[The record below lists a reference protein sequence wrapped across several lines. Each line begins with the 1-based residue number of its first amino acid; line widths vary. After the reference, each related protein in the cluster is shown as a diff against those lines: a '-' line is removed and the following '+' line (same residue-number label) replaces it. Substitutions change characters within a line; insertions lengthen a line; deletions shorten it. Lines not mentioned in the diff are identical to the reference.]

1 MGRKK
6 VQDEIENLEPELE
19 EAMEAEAL
27 EAADDSDEEIEVVAA
42 EDTDDDEE
50 VEVKKP
56 ARKPRARKPR
66 ASKKTEEPSL
76 LAGMSKTIEEEAAEE
91 KAEEVVVEVAAEAD
105 VDEKPKAARGRK
117 KAEKED
123 EKEIEVVAKP
133 WAAVNEIS
141 ASISSNLERVNQMLR
156 EIPQQELFKPAVAKP
171 AAITKVAV
179 GMSFF
184 AIVLSFVSLLLSQSA
199 RQVALERITP
209 AAAIVQNVPTA
220 PSEPKQLAME
230 VTPKRKLQRASRKA
244 GH

>member
-27 EAADDSDEEIEVVAA
+27 EAADDSEEETEVEAA
-42 EDTDDDEE
+42 EDSDEEE
-50 VEVKKP
+50 VEIKKP

-66 ASKKTEEPSL
+66 APKKTEEPSL

-91 KAEEVVVEVAAEAD
+91 NAEEVVVEVAAEAEAE
-105 VDEKPKAARGRK
+105 EKPKAARGRK
-117 KAEKED
+117 KADKEE

-199 RQVALERITP
+199 RQVALEQITP
-209 AAAIVQNVPTA
+209 AAAIVHSVPTA
-220 PSEPKQLAME
+220 PSEPKQLALE